1 LLTKDRKF
9 TIIGSLIVGG
19 AIVVYIFLSFAISKV
34 QLKFKDRAAAATIL
48 ASVLKDTLRNA
59 AVLQTPAYNKEQK
72 KEEDIIVLGI
82 PRGGVIIADI
92 VARELSADFDIVI
105 GRKLCSPDSK
115 ENAIGAIVE
124 DGTIAYLNQSLINS
138 LQISSAY
145 IKKEKSDQLKEI
157 KRKAAMYRDRAMSR
171 RRLKL
176 KGRTVILVDDGIA
189 TGATI
194 IAAIRWIKR
203 QEPKHFIVAVPVI
216 PKQIVNLLKKETIDA
231 IQFITT
237 PSSSNFISVG
247 QFYQNFNPISDEQ
260 VIGIMRK
267 NIQCNY
273 IL

>member
-1 LLTKDRKF
+1 LLTKGRNF
-9 TIIGSLIVGG
+9 AIIGGLIVGG
-19 AIVVYIFLSFAISKV
+19 SIVAYIFLSFAISKL

-48 ASVLKDTLRNA
+48 ASVLKDTLRST
-59 AVLQTPAYNKEQK
+59 VLQTPAYNKEQK
-72 KEEDIIVLGI
+72 NKADIIVLGI

-92 VARELSADFDIVI
+92 VARKLSADFDIII

-115 ENAIGAIVE
+115 ENAIGAIAE
-124 DGTIAYLNQSLINS
+124 DGTTAYLNQRLTNS

-157 KRKAAMYRDRAMSR
+157 KRKAAMYRDRAMRR

-194 IAAIRWIKR
+194 TAAIRWIKR
-203 QEPKHFIVAVPVI
+203 QEPKHLIVAVPVV
-216 PKQIVNLLKKETIDA
+216 PKQIVNLLKKEAIDA
-231 IQFITT
+231 IQFITS

-267 NIQCNY
+267 SI
-273 IL
+273 